1 MEYLSGI
8 GEQRRAY
15 CILSFIAHA
24 YIYGVANADT
34 VDPVLPESIAIP
46 WFEIAKILQ
55 VKPVVSYASVGLWNW
70 YLLDPN
76 GPKDLR
82 FDSSKLAIY
91 P

>member
-70 YLLDPN
+70 YLLDPT